1 MLHSIGIAGITITT
15 SALVFALA
23 ILPAMLGGLG
33 ARIELLAPRRWQR
46 RSQGGEDLSA
56 ARWRRVAAAVMRR
69 PAVSAILAAAALL
82 VLALPLLSV
91 RFTSVLTA
99 DTLPTGVSAGHVAQ
113 AMSRDFPA
121 PISDQEQVVV
131 NAAASAQ
138 ADVTT
143 VASMLKAVTG
153 VVAVGQPQL
162 LEQTHWLIPVTLS
175 GQPISATSRATV
187 DHLEHLPFPH
197 QVQLTGPTA
206 DALALNS
213 SLRRH
218 LPLAGAILIAATVI
232 ALFVM
237 TRSVVLP
244 AKAVIMNA
252 LSLGAALGS
261 VAFIFQDGHLAGVLG
276 ASAQGALDSTAPIGS
291 PPWRLACPPTT
302 ACFCSDESKSRTTSV
317 RHRTA
322 VQPASSTPA
331 ES

>member
-1 MLHSIGIAGITITT
+1 
-15 SALVFALA
+15 
-23 ILPAMLGGLG
+23 
-33 ARIELLAPRRWQR
+33 
-46 RSQGGEDLSA
+46 
-56 ARWRRVAAAVMRR
+56 
-69 PAVSAILAAAALL
+69 
-82 VLALPLLSV
+82 
-91 RFTSVLTA
+91 
-99 DTLPTGVSAGHVAQ
+99 
-113 AMSRDFPA
+113 MSRDFPA

-131 NAAASAQ
+131 KTAASAQ

-232 ALFVM
+232 GLSIHDTGKITSKVGHMTCGLF
-237 TRSVVLP
+237 
-244 AKAVIMNA
+244 AIEDAQ
-252 LSLGAALGS
+252 
-261 VAFIFQDGHLAGVLG
+261 QDG
-276 ASAQGALDSTAPIGS
+276 IS
-291 PPWRLACPPTT
+291 PAC
-302 ACFCSDESKSRTTSV
+302 
-317 RHRTA
+317 
-322 VQPASSTPA
+322 
-331 ES
+331 